1 MLVLTCAV
9 DYVHSETT
17 VTALMVAAG
26 RGFFG
31 TVEQLL
37 NMGANVSAHSSNNW
51 TALDWARQF
60 EQHDVVE
67 LLETHMYRSVDNLA
81 HVVIFHFIANADSVD
96 DTDDCC
102 LGLLSTDRAAIEE
115 VTPDESLLLKQSS
128 VLSAEDR
135 DLLACYHHGFDDEK
149 VDIDLLICL
158 LFAIHSQPR
167 EGPSV
172 QYSPQ
177 ETVFPPH

>member
-1 MLVLTCAV
+1 VRDTTVVNTGIVLCVLFVCLFVYAV

-37 NMGANVSAHSSNNW
+37 NMGANVSAHSSNDW

-67 LLETHMYRSVDNLA
+67 LLETHM
-81 HVVIFHFIANADSVD
+81 
-96 DTDDCC
+96 
-102 LGLLSTDRAAIEE
+102 
-115 VTPDESLLLKQSS
+115 
-128 VLSAEDR
+128 
-135 DLLACYHHGFDDEK
+135 
-149 VDIDLLICL
+149 
-158 LFAIHSQPR
+158 
-167 EGPSV
+167 
-172 QYSPQ
+172 
-177 ETVFPPH
+177 